1 VVVVAGVVVGS
12 LGPACIAVN
21 ALVVDEEF
29 PGRVIRPFFASVCH
43 SRGQKYSKWTGKST
57 DGIALG
63 KACLLPKPGLRP
75 LQC

>member
-1 VVVVAGVVVGS
+1 
-12 LGPACIAVN
+12 
-21 ALVVDEEF
+21 LVVDEEF